1 MNKKKIMLVFPPG
14 KVWVRVDGSPAARKH
29 CSPPIGLAYLASNL
43 LKHGYD
49 VKVIDAL
56 ADGFDQEIYE
66 EPFIIYGLNPVQI
79 VERIKDYKPDIIGIS
94 VLFSMTINEVYK
106 ICKEIKKQI
115 PTMPILLG
123 GQHPSGAPMD
133 VMKRPYVDYVITG
146 EAELTMLRFMEAF
159 NGKIDFKDIP
169 NLYYKDKKANIINT
183 NKLNKVTPMV
193 VGKGWEYYA
202 RKESAVPEKL
212 DDLPYPAWHLFNME
226 GYWKSNVRTGGG
238 NPKTNRYAVMLSTR
252 GCPHTCTF
260 CTSPLASGYKAYRK
274 RSNECVL
281 KEIRWL
287 VDTYQ
292 IGEVQFVEDNFFV
305 SKKRA
310 KSLMKDLAREFP
322 DVYFQS
328 TGGTE
333 VNALDDEMIEL
344 MAKSNFYHAILAIE
358 AGDPNVQASSV
369 DKNVKLDRLPQ
380 IVKKLNEHNI
390 DTKALY
396 MIGFPGETKA
406 QIQKTVDL
414 ALNLGIL
421 DFNLSIVTALP
432 GTPLYDE
439 CLEKGMFLEGTN
451 INNLNYSKSN
461 IKLGDITAD
470 ELEEIRRSVWEKAF
484 IKRTEKNKK
493 NLENKESKDK
503 YVWTSVEDY
512 QYHGFKIRPPS
523 REKNKPKEVN
533 LNTSNIKGN

>member
-1 MNKKKIMLVFPPG
+1 MKNKVFLLFPPG
-14 KVWVRVDGSPAARKH
+14 KVYVHSDGTPAARKH
-29 CSPPIGLAYLASNL
+29 CSPPIGIAYLASNL
-43 LKHGYD
+43 IKHGYE
-49 VKVIDAL
+49 VAVTDAL
-56 ADGFDQEIYE
+56 VDGFDQEIYE
-66 EPFIIYGLNPVQI
+66 EPFIIYGLSPKQI
-79 VERIKDYKPDIIGIS
+79 VEKIKKFNPDVVGIS
-94 VLFSMTINEVYK
+94 VLFSMTVSEVYK
-106 ICKEIKKQI
+106 ICKEIKSQL
-115 PTMPILLG
+115 PDMPIILG
-123 GQHPSGAPMD
+123 GQHPSGAPHD
-133 VMKRPYVDYVITG
+133 VLGRPYVDYIISG
-146 EAELTMLRFMEAF
+146 EAELTILKFMDAL
-159 NGKIDFKDIP
+159 NKKISFEEVP
-169 NLYYKDKKANIINT
+169 NLYFKDENKKIINT
-183 NKLNKVTPMV
+183 NTIKNVKPMV

-202 RKESAVPEKL
+202 RKESSVPEKL
-212 DDLPYPAWHLFNME
+212 DELPYPAWHLFNME

-252 GCPHTCTF
+252 GCPHTCKF
-260 CTSPLASGYKAYRK
+260 CTSPLASGFKAYRK
-274 RSNECVL
+274 RSNECVV
-281 KEIRWL
+281 KEIKWL

-310 KSLMKDLAREFP
+310 KDLMRDLAREFP

-358 AGDPNVQASSV
+358 AGDPEVQASSV

-380 IVKKLNEHNI
+380 IVKKLKEYKI

-396 MIGFPGETKA
+396 MIGFPGETRA

-439 CLEKGMFLEGTN
+439 CIEKGLFLEGTTAD
-451 INNLNYSKSN
+451 NLNYSKSN
-461 IKLGDITAD
+461 IKLGDITVD
-470 ELEEIRRSVWEKAF
+470 ELEDIRRSVWKKAFKKRMDQNKEKASG
-484 IKRTEKNKK
+484 
-493 NLENKESKDK
+493 SKDK
-503 YVWTSVEDY
+503 YVWTSVDDY
-512 QYHGFKIRPPS
+512 QFHGFKIRPPS
-523 REKNKPKEVN
+523 RRKLSPEDELKKQA
-533 LNTSNIKGN
+533 I